1 MLRMELAC
9 ICVIILIAVMFFRG
23 NAKKEKKPVRKI
35 YALVLIASL
44 LNLSFD
50 ALTVY
55 TVNHLDTIPMIRND
69 IYHRIF
75 AGSILWVLYLFGRY
89 IAATMEEEVSVLES
103 SNFHKK
109 VAYISLLSMVLG
121 EALIFCLPIRYVIAE
136 GGNYSAGEYT
146 LPVYIL
152 GPAYLVILF
161 TMYFMNRKQI
171 HKKKRFAVTLPL
183 VTETCGF
190 VMAALFPDTLLT
202 GLAITLMALSL
213 YLMLE
218 NPDLELLDEAKKE
231 KIRADEANEAKSA
244 FLANMSHEIRTPM
257 NAIVGMTEIMLRTEL
272 TPQQKSYL
280 HNIKHSGS
288 SLLLIIND
296 LLDFSKIEA
305 GKMDLVEDSY
315 DPASLFNDVSMII
328 LNRIGDKPI
337 ELLYDIDK
345 NLPKK
350 LYGDAGRIKQ
360 IIINIMNNAV
370 KFTDEGYITL
380 KVAMGDMV
388 DDEATIYF
396 SVEDS
401 GQGIKEEDLD
411 KLFNAFEQVDKK
423 RNRNKEGSGLGL
435 SICKQLV
442 GLMGGEIK
450 VESEYGKGSKFSFY
464 IKAKVLKPEP
474 LAKIDEEIYNVEKPV
489 VGGIA
494 CAYETIGLKKLV
506 EDYGF
511 EYHEVASENLDTT
524 EANHILVDEDMFE
537 EHRAEI
543 EKLCKRGAEIA
554 ILSNPMKNVYS
565 EADIRIINKPIWSL
579 TFCKFM
585 NHESMFME
593 EVDVDNQIFFTAEKA
608 KILIVDD
615 NDMNLK
621 VASGLLEPL
630 KMQID
635 LARSGKEAIDL
646 AKKNQYHVIFMDHM
660 MPGMDGVETVEVLR
674 TLEEFD
680 GYYKSGHIVAL
691 TANANDEAKQVF
703 KTVCVDDLV
712 VKPIDMKCF
721 LRVLKKYLPKEI
733 VEKTDKKTHAKPL
746 KKAALLPDIKG
757 LDVPEGI
764 KNTGSYELFES
775 LLGDFYRLIDIKS
788 SKIKSFYEE
797 NMLHDFTIEVHAL
810 KNTARMIGALELSS
824 MFKEMEDLGN
834 AEKSEEIGEKLP
846 ALLEKYISY
855 KEILLP
861 YSKKDNGE
869 KEEVP
874 KEKLVKCL
882 EDIVDAMDNFDIDR
896 ADSDVELLE
905 NYRLPEEAGTLMDNL
920 RAYMADVA
928 MDEIVQTAKALIDLI
943 NSD

>member
-1 MLRMELAC
+1 MLRMEFAC

-35 YALVLIASL
+35 YSLVLIAAL

-55 TVNHLDTIPMIRND
+55 SVNHLDTIPMIRND

-89 IAATMEEEVSVLES
+89 LAATMEEEVSQLEDS
-103 SNFHKK
+103 SFHKS
-109 VAYISLLSMVLG
+109 VAYCSLLSFIIG
-121 EALIFCLPIRYVIAE
+121 EALIFCLPIKYIIAD
-136 GGNYSAGEYT
+136 GGNYSAGAYT
-146 LPVYIL
+146 LPIYVL
-152 GPAYLVILF
+152 GPSYVVILF
-161 TMYFMNRKQI
+161 FMYFVNRKRI
-171 HKKKRFAVTLPL
+171 HKKKRIAVTLPL
-183 VTETCGF
+183 ITETCGF
-190 VMAALFPDTLLT
+190 IMAALFPDTLLT

-218 NPDLELLDEAKKE
+218 NPDLELLDEARTE
-231 KIRADEANEAKSA
+231 KARADEANGAKSA

-305 GKMDLVEDSY
+305 GKMELVEDAY
-315 DPASLFNDVSMII
+315 DPSSLFNDVSMII

-345 NLPKK
+345 NLPQKI
-350 LYGDAGRIKQ
+350 YGDAGRIKQ

-380 KVAMGDMV
+380 KVSMGEMT
-388 DDEATIYF
+388 DDEAIIHF

-401 GQGIKEEDLD
+401 GQGIKEEDLG
-411 KLFNAFEQVDKK
+411 KLFNAFEQVDQK

-442 GLMGGEIK
+442 ELMGGEIK
-450 VESEYGKGSKFSFY
+450 VESKYGKGSTFSFY
-464 IKAKVLKPEP
+464 IKVKVLNKEP
-474 LAKIDEEIYNVEKPV
+474 LAKIEEDIYNVEKPV

-494 CAYETIGLKKLV
+494 CAYETIGIKKLV

-511 EYHEVASENLDTT
+511 EYHEITSDNIDSTDV
-524 EANHILVDEDMFE
+524 NHILVDEDMFE
-537 EHRAEI
+537 THREEI

-565 EADIRIINKPIWSL
+565 EADIKVINKPVYSL

-593 EVDVDNQIFFTAEKA
+593 EIDVDNQIFFTAEKA

-621 VASGLLEPL
+621 VATGLLEPL

-635 LARSGKEAIDL
+635 LARSGKEAIEL
-646 AKKNQYHVIFMDHM
+646 AKRNKYHIIFMDHM
-660 MPGMDGVETVEVLR
+660 MPGMDGVETVGILR
-674 TLEEFD
+674 TLEEFE
-680 GYYKSGHIVAL
+680 GYYKEGHIVAL

-703 KTVCVDDLV
+703 KAVGVEDLV
-712 VKPIDMKCF
+712 VKPIDMKWM
-721 LRVLKKYLPKEI
+721 LRALKKNLPKEI
-733 VEKTDKKTHAKPL
+733 VEKVDKKSGAKPL
-746 KKAALLPDIKG
+746 KKASLLPDIKG
-757 LDVPEGI
+757 LDVSEGI
-764 KNTGSYELFES
+764 KNTGSFELFES

-834 AEKSEEIGEKLP
+834 AENSEEIGKKLP

-861 YSKKDNGE
+861 YSRKDNGE
-869 KEEVP
+869 KEEVS
-874 KEKLVKCL
+874 KEKLTECL
-882 EDIVDAMDNFDIDR
+882 KDIIDAMDNFDIDR
-896 ADSDVELLE
+896 ADSDIELLE
-905 NYRLPEEAGTLMDNL
+905 NYRLPDEAGSLMDNL

-928 MDEIVQTAKALIDLI
+928 MDEIVETAKALIELI
-943 NSD
+943 ESE